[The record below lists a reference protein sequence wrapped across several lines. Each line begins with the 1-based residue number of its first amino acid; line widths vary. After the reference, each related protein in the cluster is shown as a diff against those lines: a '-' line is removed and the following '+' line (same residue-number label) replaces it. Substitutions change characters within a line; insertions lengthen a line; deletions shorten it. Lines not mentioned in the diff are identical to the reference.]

1 MVGRKSSVG
10 HSHPTAS
17 LPTAAS
23 SPAAAIEKAKVIASK
38 SPIAV
43 ISTKHILNRELR
55 QLSFPVHDLCLV
67 PFPRCSRPYVS
78 FPDLWLQHEHS
89 QPRFESVEQGLQYV
103 AAWNMYVYLFTS
115 PRRSFIQIDKGP
127 CFNPVQVVIQLLLL
141 FSRLNIEFRIR
152 PTPCRRH

>member
-103 AAWNMYVYLFTS
+103 AAWNMYVYIFS
-115 PRRSFIQIDKGP
+115 HPHDAHSFKSTKVHASIQCKSLSSCYFYSHD
-127 CFNPVQVVIQLLLL
+127 
-141 FSRLNIEFRIR
+141 
-152 PTPCRRH
+152 